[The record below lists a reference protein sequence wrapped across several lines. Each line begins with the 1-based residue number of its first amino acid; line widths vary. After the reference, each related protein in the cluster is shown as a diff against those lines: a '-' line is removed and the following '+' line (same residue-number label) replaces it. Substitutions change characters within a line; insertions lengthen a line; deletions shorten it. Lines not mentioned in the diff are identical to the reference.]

1 MKLLFLLLF
10 NLLLASS
17 AHAASCCVANTSV
30 SNLMVLPS
38 KWQQTFS
45 MTRSN
50 LIGDTDSKGSSTF
63 RSSSN
68 KEQTTAARMDLAYSW
83 TQRYQSGVS
92 FRYQNK
98 NRSFNGSSS
107 SDSGFSDVGLSHAY
121 QVWEYTRTWIF
132 QTVNIPTATS
142 IYDTNK
148 SFAVDA
154 QGTGTYQT
162 SLGIFALKNL
172 KLFDYF
178 FSPEVHYSFPRT
190 FDNQTGKTRLDG
202 FWGTSL
208 SAGVGY
214 IPWRSK
220 FRYGLSLTPRLEGAK
235 TVRSGNTTTPGKE
248 SLVWDSV
255 ANITYSIDAQYSV
268 GLSYVDQT
276 LFGPARNTLLNRSIG
291 FIFQT
296 RWL

>member
-1 MKLLFLLLF
+1 MKYFFLLLF
-10 NLLLASS
+10 SLSPVIGD
-17 AHAASCCVANTSV
+17 AASCCVANTSV

-38 KWQQTFS
+38 KWQQTFAFS
-45 MTRSN
+45 RSN
-50 LIGDTDSKGSSTF
+50 VIGDTDAKGSSTF
-63 RSSSN
+63 RTGNN
-68 KEQTTAARMDLAYSW
+68 KEQTSAARMDLAYSLNAK
-83 TQRYQSGVS
+83 YQSGVA

-98 NRSFNGSSS
+98 SRNFNGNSS
-107 SDSGFSDVGLSHAY
+107 SDSGFSDLGLSHAY
-121 QVWEYTRTWIF
+121 QLDEYSRTWIF
-132 QTVNIPTATS
+132 QTANIPTATS

-162 SLGIFALKNL
+162 SLGIFVLKNV

-178 FSPEVHYSFPRT
+178 FSPEIHYSFARS
-190 FDNQTGKTRLDG
+190 FKNQAGKTELDG
-202 FWGTSL
+202 FWGASF
-208 SAGVGY
+208 SAGAGY

-235 TVRSGNTTTPGKE
+235 TVRTGSSTTAGKE

-255 ANITYSIDAQYSV
+255 VNITYSIDAQYSL

-276 LFGPARNTLLNRSIG
+276 FFGPARNTLLNRSIAV
-291 FIFQT
+291 IFQT